1 MKAYTIICRR
11 RMKMNR
17 RIIEESSIQLN
28 VSAKNWEEAVRIC
41 GEVLVDNGKVE
52 MTYVDAMINN
62 IKEYGPYILIAPGVA
77 LPHARPEDGVKE
89 EGICIVHLQDEVA
102 FEPGKEFKVLI
113 GLAARDKESHLNI
126 LRKIAEVISEEKTIE
141 QLKNATGLQEVLT
154 LFNGKEELER

>member
-1 MKAYTIICRR
+1 
-11 RMKMNR
+11 MNR
-17 RIIEESSIQLN
+17 RIIEENSIRLK

-41 GEVLVDNGKVE
+41 GEVLVDTGKVE